1 VTLNTSHTAV
11 TYYYAVRIVCG
22 KRITNGPVSVRPS
35 VSSID
40 SIAAAAGGFAAEVG
54 RRSIYSCCCRATC
67 GPCKFSSD
75 WSNILVYESVL
86 STINL
91 RTKLEMFSFAH
102 SKDMKG
108 AQNIYTRLVT
118 TTTSILE
125 VVCHLK
131 PNTSY
136 GLSPSK
142 I

>member
-1 VTLNTSHTAV
+1 LLLRSGAD
-11 TYYYAVRIVCG
+11 R
-22 KRITNGPVSVRPS
+22 
-35 VSSID
+35 
-40 SIAAAAGGFAAEVG
+40 SIAAAAARHVG
-54 RRSIYSCCCRATC
+54 RVNFRPI
-67 GPCKFSSD
+67 GPTYL
-75 WSNILVYESVL
+75 NIHESVL

-118 TTTSILE
+118 TTTSILA